1 MRTQRPRQQRRHQP
15 RPVLVLTLATLV
27 AGWGLLSAPPAAAET
42 YIVTMND
49 GAVFES
55 RYQPEEA
62 SWDPGV
68 VMLLTEYGNWIALQ
82 RADMADVTT
91 DVESRGFG
99 KVIDTN
105 TISLGIL
112 ANDAIPPEEQEQ
124 PDSFQQLQQFLSQ
137 QNQQRQDYTVNQFA
151 EPSEVQG
158 GLPVG
163 FSQQQNAPILV
174 NQPQ

>member
-1 MRTQRPRQQRRHQP
+1 MRTERCRQP
-15 RPVLVLTLATLV
+15 APMSILVPVLVTMLAV
-27 AGWGLLSAPPAAAET
+27 AGLLAAPPAAAES

-62 SWDPGV
+62 SWDPAV
-68 VMLLTEYGNWIALQ
+68 VMLLTEYGNWIALH
-82 RADMADVTT
+82 RSDIADVTT

-105 TISLGIL
+105 TISLGVL
-112 ANDAIPPEEQEQ
+112 ANDAIPPEEQPE
-124 PDSFQQLQQFLSQ
+124 PDSFQQLQQFLTQ
-137 QNQQRQDYTVNQFA
+137 QNQQSQDYSVNQFA
-151 EPSEVQG
+151 EPGELTG

-163 FSQQQNAPILV
+163 YSQQQSAPILV

>member
-1 MRTQRPRQQRRHQP
+1 MRTQR
-15 RPVLVLTLATLV
+15 RPSHASAPLLFLALAVLVT
-27 AGWGLLSAPPAAAET
+27 AGALLPGPPAAAES
-42 YIVTMND
+42 YIITLSD

-68 VMLLTEYGNWIALQ
+68 VMLLTEYGNWIALE
-82 RADMADVTT
+82 RAEIAEVTT
-91 DVESRGFG
+91 DVEARGFG

-105 TISLGIL
+105 TISLGVL
-112 ANDAIPPEEQEQ
+112 ANDAIPPEEQAE
-124 PDSFQQLQQFLSQ
+124 PDSFQQLQQLLTR
-137 QNQQRQDYTVNQFA
+137 QNQPQDYSVPQFA
-151 EPSEVQG
+151 EPGELTG

-163 FSQQQNAPILV
+163 YSQQQSAPILI

>member
-1 MRTQRPRQQRRHQP
+1 MRTQRSH
-15 RPVLVLTLATLV
+15 RPVPALVLALAAAVAV
-27 AGWGLLSAPPAAAET
+27 AGLLPAPPAAAES
-42 YIVTMND
+42 YIVTMDD

-68 VMLLTEYGNWIALQ
+68 VMLLTEFGNWIALE
-82 RADMADVTT
+82 RADIADVTT

-112 ANDAIPPEEQEQ
+112 ANDAIPPEEQEE
-124 PDSFQQLQQFLSQ
+124 PDSFQQLQQLLTQ
-137 QNQQRQDYTVNQFA
+137 QNQQQQDFTVNQFA
-151 EPSEVQG
+151 EPSEIQG

-174 NQPQ
+174 NQPR